1 MPPVIPSFLLG
12 LVLAPLAKRL
22 AKPLVHGT
30 IKTTVSLAMEMKKAA
45 HQAGEEFQ
53 DIAAEVTAE
62 MINAELRDDAK
73 PVERTVKPRPA
84 AATAG
89 AASGRGD

>member
-1 MPPVIPSFLLG
+1 MPVIAPFLLG
-12 LVLAPLAKRL
+12 LVLAPAAKRF
-22 AKPLVHGT
+22 ARPLVHGT
-30 IKTTVSLAMEMKKAA
+30 IKTTVGLAMEMKKAA
-45 HQAGEEFQ
+45 HQAGEEFH

-73 PVERTVKPRPA
+73 PVEKTAKARPA

-89 AASGRGD
+89 AASGKGN